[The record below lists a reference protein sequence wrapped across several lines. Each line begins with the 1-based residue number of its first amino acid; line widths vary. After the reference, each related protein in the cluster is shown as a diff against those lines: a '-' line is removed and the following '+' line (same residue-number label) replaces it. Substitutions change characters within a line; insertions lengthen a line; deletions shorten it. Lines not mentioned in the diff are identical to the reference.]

1 MLATVIY
8 SYDGGGAGYDGG
20 DGTANQEVLHPEVPQ
35 DINVSSDG
43 ARQAVRFC
51 RRLRYDIREN
61 EPVCPDRN
69 RTIPVMQVTPV
80 WFERPRRF
88 YDRLAAAQ
96 KEFSIPR
103 AKLLM
108 RGLDLAIKEQQ
119 AKRSPAKSSN
129 SDDAGLSDAPRRV
142 AERCWQ
148 AASAERKAVG
158 QKLAAARWAKKQTKK
173 SGKAEA
179 S

>member
-1 MLATVIY
+1 LSRQKSHNSGDAATPI
-8 SYDGGGAGYDGG
+8 
-20 DGTANQEVLHPEVPQ
+20 
-35 DINVSSDG
+35 
-43 ARQAVRFC
+43 
-51 RRLRYDIREN
+51 
-61 EPVCPDRN
+61 
-69 RTIPVMQVTPV
+69 
-80 WFERPRRF
+80 WFELPRRF

-129 SDDAGLSDAPRRV
+129 SDDAGLSDALRRV
-142 AERCWQ
+142 AERRWQ
-148 AASAERKAVG
+148 AASVEERKAVG

-173 SGKAEA
+173 SGKTERP
-179 S
+179 